1 MNCEEIQTGLSEYL
15 DQSLDAISTKSIEVH
30 LATCSRCRIEADSLA
45 ECIQQVIALPMIDPP
60 LGFTQRVMIHIDEIE
75 SQPTIWQRL
84 FLPLRVKIPLQ
95 ATAVVLIGALAVIL
109 SQKESQLKKQDFS
122 EPPASTMTPAAPSEK
137 IREQRKDSAIV
148 AERFVKNEKPAKP
161 TAKPPADFAKKAIKE
176 IQSDKA
182 VAAPAVVQQTQP
194 AAPTAAKLEG
204 ESRLEDKKE
213 APRRPPIPAQEIST
227 SGDALRSRGDTFG
240 LGAAAGTLRQP
251 SLRSGAF
258 LAERSLSPLSE
269 PSADVEFVVRRRPRE
284 RRDQKE
290 TGGSDSA
297 QSPVFKRAAPASQPS
312 SIIEIRWFTV
322 PVDRFE
328 QFRKELTAEAT
339 IESERTPGVIENDLA
354 QKIGRELLIKVNI
367 VSPSDR

>member
-45 ECIQQVIALPMIDPP
+45 ECIQQVMALPIIDPP
-60 LGFTQRVMIHIDEIE
+60 LGFTQRVMTHIREIE

-95 ATAVVLIGALAVIL
+95 ATAVVLIGALAVVL
-109 SQKESQLKKQDFS
+109 SQKESQLKKPDFS
-122 EPPASTMTPAAPSEK
+122 EPPASTITPAAPSEK

-148 AERFVKNEKPAKP
+148 AERFVKNENPAKP
-161 TAKPPADFAKKAIKE
+161 TAKPPADLAKQATE
-176 IQSDKA
+176 EVYPDKA
-182 VAAPAVVQQTQP
+182 AAPAVVQQTQP
-194 AAPTAAKLEG
+194 AAPTAAKLAG

-213 APRRPPIPAQEIST
+213 APRRPPVPAQEVST
-227 SGDALRSRGDTFG
+227 SGEALRSRGDTFG
-240 LGAAAGTLRQP
+240 LGAAAGALRQP
-251 SLRSGAF
+251 SLRSGSF

-284 RRDQKE
+284 RPDQKE